1 MSTEGPPGAVRPR
14 REPSDGASSASPPLC
29 PQQRNSANLAA
40 VTSHRQRDA
49 SRSPPACENKLAPQ
63 KTVIPS
69 NMGPLLGAIFIRQT
83 VCSLYFRICSSF
95 YFFLNF
101 PRPPPPPLSLS
112 PQEAKSTTG
121 APKPVQRR
129 GKPPWPHLCGWLGRT
144 PASDSESSAGARHRK
159 RGGEHRAGGPG
170 TEPCLW
176 HHPPHRRWV
185 CRAPGVGARERGAP
199 KQPSTPRPYPDRC
212 PSIPASP
219 PSIQPGLT
227 VRHPHGG
234 ARGLG
239 LILPVVLSPHHA
251 ANPTRSL
258 AAWGT
263 PGMQNFPAP
272 SLPGSHRQHQRGTGR
287 PRQGRGPRRSRL

>member
-101 PRPPPPPLSLS
+101 PRPPPPHFLSLPRKPKAPREPQSRCSVVAS
-112 PQEAKSTTG
+112 PPGPISADGSAVRQRATPKA
-121 APKPVQRR
+121 APV
-129 GKPPWPHLCGWLGRT
+129 
-144 PASDSESSAGARHRK
+144 
-159 RGGEHRAGGPG
+159 PG
-170 TEPCLW
+170 TESEEENTGLVGLAQSRVSGTILPTGAGFAEPPGWVHGSEEPPSNHQPLARIPTGVRPSRQAL
-176 HHPPHRRWV
+176 HPF
-185 CRAPGVGARERGAP
+185 
-199 KQPSTPRPYPDRC
+199 S
-212 PSIPASP
+212 PASP
-219 PSIQPGLT
+219 CGIPMAGHVGWDSSCP
-227 VRHPHGG
+227 
-234 ARGLG
+234 
-239 LILPVVLSPHHA
+239 
-251 ANPTRSL
+251 
-258 AAWGT
+258 WY
-263 PGMQNFPAP
+263 
-272 SLPGSHRQHQRGTGR
+272 
-287 PRQGRGPRRSRL
+287 